1 MTRHVRKSTPV
12 ITRKKSGS
20 NSSADTD
27 ECQSE
32 DSGFIDLNIE
42 TELAMANQYKL
53 KITPPSPTINKTQN
67 KLWSRSPAKKL
78 PSLHNGSKGYEK

>member
-32 DSGFIDLNIE
+32 DSGFIDLNME
-42 TELAMANQYKL
+42 SELALANQYKL
-53 KITPPSPTINKTQN
+53 KITPPSPTTNTAQS
-67 KLWSRSPAKKL
+67 KLWSRSPTKKL
-78 PSLHNGSKGYEK
+78 PYWYIEI